1 LTSWPF
7 SFAGKISRAAGRNKK
22 SVAAAPQVRL
32 NGSPALQRLK
42 PGKLDAIRCAI
53 MFTVL
58 NMFN

>member
-7 SFAGKISRAAGRNKK
+7 SFAGKISRGAGRNKK
-22 SVAAAPQVRL
+22 SVAAAWQLRFEQHSRIAAAQPSKFAV
-32 NGSPALQRLK
+32 
-42 PGKLDAIRCAI
+42 RCAT